1 MKTQLHII
9 NTEQRPT
16 AVPVV
21 LEIERLSKRFGTI
34 GTGDVSVLKDV
45 SFTARR
51 GKMICILGRSGCGK
65 STLLKILAG
74 FMPPSNGSVRLNGR
88 LVSRPGPDRCAS

>member
-9 NTEQRPT
+9 NTKQRPT
-16 AVPVV
+16 AGPVV

-34 GTGDVSVLKDV
+34 GASDVSVLKDV

-51 GKMICILGRSGCGK
+51 GEMICILGRSGCGK

-74 FMPPSNGSVRLNGR
+74 FMPPQQR
-88 LVSRPGPDRCAS
+88 